1 MTPIEILESYQAGYD
16 KEYKVKLPQ
25 VVTTEMDLTDD
36 GCDGTMIRRIRM
48 TDKETMMRDGYDEHD
63 RKTYE
68 RYNMTIQPRKFYSE
82 TEAENFVRYI
92 RRIAGRKIEG
102 DEMMLL
108 LRTITKGR
116 QYELTCLIDRTEEL
130 AGVTKWVR

>member
-1 MTPIEILESYQAGYD
+1 MTPVEIIKGYQAEYN

-25 VVTTEMDLTDD
+25 VVTTEIDLTDD
-36 GCDGTMIRRIRM
+36 GCDGAMMRRVRL
-48 TDKETMMRDGYDEHD
+48 TDKETMVRDGYDEHNL
-63 RKTYE
+63 KTYE
-68 RYNMTIQPRKFYSE
+68 RYNITIQPRKFYSE
-82 TEAENFVRYI
+82 TQVENFMRYI
-92 RRIAGRKIEG
+92 RRIAGRKIEN

-130 AGVTKWVR
+130 AGVTKWV

>member
-1 MTPIEILESYQAGYD
+1 MTPTEILEKYQAGYD
-16 KEYKVKLPQ
+16 EEYKVKLPQ
-25 VVTTEMDLTDD
+25 VVTTEMDLTGD
-36 GCDGTMIRRIRM
+36 GCDGAMMRRVRL

-68 RYNMTIQPRKFYSE
+68 KYNMTIQPRKFYSE
-82 TEAENFVRYI
+82 TQVENFMRYI
-92 RRIAGRKIEG
+92 RRLAGRTVEG

-108 LRTITKGR
+108 LRTITRGR

-130 AGVTKWVR
+130 AGVTKWV

>member
-1 MTPIEILESYQAGYD
+1 MTPVEIIKSYQVEYD

-25 VVTTEMDLTDD
+25 VVTTEIDLTND
-36 GCDGTMIRRIRM
+36 GCDGAMMRRVRL
-48 TDKETMMRDGYDEHD
+48 TDKETMVRDGYDEHNW
-63 RKTYE
+63 KTYE

-82 TEAENFVRYI
+82 TQVENFIRYI
-92 RRIAGRKIEG
+92 RRIAGRKIEN

-108 LRTITKGR
+108 LRTITRGR

>member
-1 MTPIEILESYQAGYD
+1 MTPIEIIEGYKREYD

-25 VVTTEMDLTDD
+25 VVTTEMDEGGDTI
-36 GCDGTMIRRIRM
+36 MRRVRM
-48 TDKETMMRDGYDEHD
+48 TDKETMMRDGYDEHN

-68 RYNMTIQPRKFYSE
+68 SCVEAIRPRRFYSE
-82 TEAENFVRYI
+82 TEVMTFVDYI
-92 RRIAGRKIEG
+92 RRIAGRTVED

-116 QYELTCLIDRTEEL
+116 QYRLTCVIDRTEEL
-130 AGVTKWVR
+130 AGVTKWVK

>member
-36 GCDGTMIRRIRM
+36 ECDGAMMRRVRL
-48 TDKETMMRDGYDEHD
+48 TDKETMMRDGYDEHN

-68 RYNMTIQPRKFYSE
+68 SYNMTIQPRKFYSE
-82 TEAENFVRYI
+82 TQVENFMRYI
-92 RRIAGRKIEG
+92 RRVAGRKIEN

>member
-1 MTPIEILESYQAGYD
+1 MTPTEIIESYQVEYD

-25 VVTTEMDLTDD
+25 VVTIKVDEGGDTIM
-36 GCDGTMIRRIRM
+36 RRVRM

-63 RKTYE
+63 RKTVTTE
-68 RYNMTIQPRKFYSE
+68 IKVIRPRKFYRE
-82 TEAENFVRYI
+82 TDAWAFVRYI
-92 RRIAGRKIEG
+92 RRIAGRTVED

-108 LRTITKGR
+108 LRTITSGR
-116 QYELTCLIDRTEEL
+116 QYELTCVIDRTKEL

>member
-1 MTPIEILESYQAGYD
+1 MNISEIMNSYTKSYD
-16 KEYKVKLPQ
+16 EEYKVIRPQ
-25 VVTTEMDLTDD
+25 LVTTGMDLTSD
-36 GCDGTMIRRIRM
+36 GCDGSIMRRLRM
-48 TDKETMMRDGYDEHD
+48 TDKETMINDGYDEYNG
-63 RKTYE
+63 KTYE
-68 RYNMTIQPRKFYSE
+68 RYIETIRPRKFYSE
-82 TEAENFVRYI
+82 TQVENFMKYI
-92 RRIAGRKIEG
+92 RRIAGRKLED

>member
-1 MTPIEILESYQAGYD
+1 MTPTEIIESYQVKYD

-25 VVTTEMDLTDD
+25 VVTSEVDEGGDTIM
-36 GCDGTMIRRIRM
+36 RRVRM

-63 RKTYE
+63 RKTVTTE
-68 RYNMTIQPRKFYSE
+68 IKVIRPRKFYRE
-82 TEAENFVRYI
+82 TDAWAFVRYV
-92 RRIAGRKIEG
+92 RRIAGRTVED

-108 LRTITKGR
+108 LRTITSGR
-116 QYELTCLIDRTEEL
+116 QYELTCVIDRTEEL

>member
-1 MTPIEILESYQAGYD
+1 MTPIEIIKGYQASYD

-25 VVTTEMDLTDD
+25 VVTSEIDKGGDAIM
-36 GCDGTMIRRIRM
+36 RRVRM
-48 TDKETMMRDGYDEHD
+48 TDKETMMRDGYDEHN
-63 RKTYE
+63 RRTYE
-68 RYNMTIQPRKFYSE
+68 GYNMTIQPRKFYSE
-82 TEAENFVRYI
+82 TEVRNFMRYI
-92 RRIAGRKIEG
+92 RRVAGRKIEG

-130 AGVTKWVR
+130 AGVTKWV

>member
-25 VVTTEMDLTDD
+25 VVTTEIDLNDD
-36 GCDGTMIRRIRM
+36 GGDGTMMRRIRM
-48 TDKETMMRDGYDEHD
+48 TDKETMMRDGYDEHN

-68 RYNMTIQPRKFYSE
+68 SYIETIPPRKFYSE
-82 TEAENFVRYI
+82 TEVENFMKYI

-130 AGVTKWVR
+130 AGVTKWV

>member
-1 MTPIEILESYQAGYD
+1 MTPIEILESYQASYD

-25 VVTTEMDLTDD
+25 VVTTEIDLTDD
-36 GCDGTMIRRIRM
+36 GCDGTMMRRVRM

-68 RYNMTIQPRKFYSE
+68 SYTETIPPRKFYSE
-82 TEAENFVRYI
+82 TEVRNFMRYV

-116 QYELTCLIDRTEEL
+116 QYKLTCLIDRTEEL
-130 AGVTKWVR
+130 AGVTKWV

>member
-1 MTPIEILESYQAGYD
+1 MTPSDIIKSYQMGYD

-25 VVTTEMDLTDD
+25 VVTSEIDEGGDIIM
-36 GCDGTMIRRIRM
+36 RRVRM
-48 TDKETMMRDGYDEHD
+48 TDKETMMRDGYDEHN

-68 RYNMTIQPRKFYSE
+68 SYNLTIQPRKFYSE
-82 TEAENFVRYI
+82 TQAWAFVKYI
-92 RRIAGRKIEG
+92 RRIAGRTVED

-108 LRTITKGR
+108 LRTITSGR
-116 QYELTCLIDRTEEL
+116 QYELTCVIDRTEEL